1 MRRGSILNEAVAQ
14 VQLPQCGH
22 PLDALESEGGKCGQ
36 PITHSFPSS
45 FLGKSPWKTMAE
57 EAVEVSREMLFRS
70 NGPIQG
76 QILAG
81 AAAKMGIGGQ
91 FPLPSPPLYPRT
103 CVSAPETSR
112 TASVMTTGALR
123 PPSQPALSRALGQQ
137 GPWHQEAILM
147 F

>member
-1 MRRGSILNEAVAQ
+1 MCRGSILNEAVAQ

-76 QILAG
+76 QISLV
-81 AAAKMGIGGQ
+81 Q
-91 FPLPSPPLYPRT
+91 QPRWGLGDNSHYRLHYYVPAH
-103 CVSAPETSR
+103 VSVR
-112 TASVMTTGALR
+112 QR
-123 PPSQPALSRALGQQ
+123 RAEPRQ
-137 GPWHQEAILM
+137 
-147 F
+147 